1 MGWCG
6 QALSLANGVKYGL
19 AASIWTRA
27 LTSTELSQHP
37 NSSDMET
44 LALGECDAD
53 CFLLVAWLVMLLQG
67 VWCGMVSSLLQGWIV
82 VWCG

>member
-53 CFLLVAWLVMLLQG
+53 CFLLVAYVLLQG
-67 VWCGMVSSLLQGWIV
+67 VVSSLLQGWIV